1 MTLTAASPTCA
12 AAAMDPTC
20 AGPTSPLTPLTPLPS
35 LAATTQAVATKEPA
49 EGTVP
54 RLRLITTG
62 RRTGETVH
70 GRGGPS
76 SCGCRE
82 CAMARHP
89 ASLPRLAVVR

>member
-1 MTLTAASPTCA
+1 PTRT

-20 AGPTSPLTPLTPLPS
+20 AGPTSPLTPLPS
-35 LAATTQAVATKEPA
+35 LATATQAVATKEPA

-62 RRTGETVH
+62 RRAGETVH